1 MGVTILAILAALII
15 RSINLNYNSPFND
28 EAIYVV
34 VGKEGLFEGDW
45 TTRVPFEWVAG
56 IPLFYPSLAAIGY
69 KLGGLVGARFVNVL
83 LFLATMGV
91 VHQIAYHLSVGSRET
106 KLRAGLF
113 ATVVLGL
120 SSVGFMVSRL
130 ATYDMPSFLF
140 TTLTGLFIVLATQSK
155 KHYHGHYLMA
165 SVCLVISFCFKYV
178 AVIYVPFLC
187 FFALLAVIK
196 DRPKLISCFLNFVL
210 TTGLAF
216 TIIGLLN
223 LHNFLV
229 YFRDNVATETKSS
242 YSAVLEIFI
251 RESNIILLLTGI
263 GAFGMLLKK
272 KISLLFTLL
281 FVSSA
286 IVIYHTMNM
295 RTHTFDKHVLLPV
308 IGYSIVT
315 GLGLNYW
322 LESVKTKAGKS
333 FILMC
338 IFLLFVAAGLYSYRE
353 IPRYNSAWVN
363 DNQVTEYL
371 QKTSS
376 KGDQILSETGDSS
389 TLALHDI
396 TRNLNTFNYISYKD
410 LEGEEALA
418 AAVSQGY
425 YDAIVLQSQNDGK
438 VEEHYVLTDIAV
450 ANLNPEYKT
459 CYQDGHFTVYKK
471 TCPQN

>member
-1 MGVTILAILAALII
+1 MAITILAMLAALII
-15 RSINLNYNSPFND
+15 RSVNLNYNSPFND

-69 KLGGLVGARFVNVL
+69 KLGGIVGARFLNIL
-83 LFLATMGV
+83 IFGLTLGV
-91 VHQIAYHLSVGSRET
+91 VHQIAYQLTSGSRET

-113 ATVVLGL
+113 AVIVLGG
-120 SSVGFMVSRL
+120 SSVSFMVSRL

-140 TTLTGLFIVLATQSK
+140 AALTGLFLILATRSK
-155 KHYHGHYLMA
+155 KHYHGHYSMA
-165 SVCLVISFCFKYV
+165 AACLVLSFCFKYV
-178 AVIYVPFLC
+178 TVFYVPVYCLL
-187 FFALLAVIK
+187 ALLAVIK
-196 DRPKLISCFLNFVL
+196 NRAKLIACILNFIL
-210 TTGLAF
+210 TAGLAF

-223 LHNFLV
+223 LNGFLV
-229 YFRDNVATETKSS
+229 YYRDNVATEVKTS
-242 YSAVLEIFI
+242 YQAVWDLFV
-251 RESNIILLLTGI
+251 REANLVLLLTAV
-263 GAFGMLLKK
+263 GAFGMLIKK
-272 KISLLFTLL
+272 KFTHLFVLLL
-281 FVSSA
+281 VSSA
-286 IVIYHTMNM
+286 IIIYHLFNM
-295 RTHTFDKHVLLPV
+295 RTHTFDKHVLLSV
-308 IGYSIVT
+308 IGYSIIA
-315 GLGLNYW
+315 GMGLNYW
-322 LESVKTKAGKS
+322 FESVNNKPGRV
-333 FILMC
+333 FIGIC
-338 IFLLFVAAGLYSYRE
+338 ILLLFSVAGLHSFKE
-353 IPRYNSAWVN
+353 FPRYNTAWVN
-363 DNQVTEYL
+363 DNPVTEYL

-376 KGDQILSETGDSS
+376 NGDQILSETGDSS

-438 VEEHYVLTDIAV
+438 VEEHYVLTDIATT
-450 ANLNPEYKT
+450 NLNPEYKI